1 MYYLHNILIV
11 NFIKSIEI
19 KVKQIKM
26 LNLYLGQLVITIM
39 GQIIAP
45 TKVGAVGAVP
55 RPLTM

>member
-45 TKVGAVGAVP
+45 TKVGAVGAVLP
-55 RPLTM
+55 PL